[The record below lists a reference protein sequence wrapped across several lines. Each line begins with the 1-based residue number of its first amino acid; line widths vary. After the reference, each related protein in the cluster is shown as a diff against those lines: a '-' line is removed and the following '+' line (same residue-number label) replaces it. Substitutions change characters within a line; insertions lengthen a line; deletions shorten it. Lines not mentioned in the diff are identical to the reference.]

1 MTNASVKRRNGTV
14 VPFDGNKIKIAV
26 GKALAATQCTHND
39 AVLDDILE
47 AVVNSLRLSAQQ
59 PYPIE
64 LIQDLVENTLIHFG
78 FIETAKAYIRYRFE
92 HTKLRESAV
101 TSSDVI
107 CTLNDNKRVDVNFVK
122 SIYTVAINL
131 LKASQPKSD
140 HNAIDIERLVVEFKR
155 ASFDGMTVEDVDQVL
170 LAAPRGFIERDPA
183 YSDLCATVLDMK
195 IRLETENRGN
205 LIDYFVDS
213 PKSGET
219 DYQKFATYLKYGV
232 NKEGILHP
240 SLLWYLDNNTALWD
254 FYNGISQNNDISASP
269 VMGLDYLG
277 LQTLYDRYLVRSR
290 TTGRVIEN
298 TWMMFARIALAIAL
312 NEKEADRVRHAIDFF
327 NIMFNKEYMPSTPT
341 LFNSG
346 LIHQQL
352 SSCYGGTID
361 DDLKSIYDSYT
372 DCALLSKFSGGI
384 GQDWTNVRALGSY
397 IKGTNG
403 RSQGTIPFMKV
414 LNDTAVAVNQGGKR
428 RGAICSYLETWHL
441 DIEEFLELRKN
452 TGDDRRRTHDMNTAN
467 WIPDLFMMRVIN
479 DEEWTLFSPNDVPDL
494 HDLYGE
500 AFYDRYT
507 QYEQMAKEGKIKLYK
522 TVSAKALWRKM
533 LGMLFETGHPWITFK
548 DPMNIRNPQAHYGV
562 IHSSNLCTEIALVNN
577 FEETFVCNLGSINLA
592 NILKTSYEG
601 KLNKYSDVV
610 DLVKEMTPHINRV
623 TKIAV
628 RMLDNVIDLNYYP
641 IPQAKKSNMLHRPIG
656 LGMMGLQDL
665 YYQAGLPFDSEFA
678 SLLSEMVTGSIAL
691 AAWEAS
697 HDLAME
703 KGSYETFE
711 GSDWSKGILP
721 RDTYGRLYTY
731 RAKICRVHLNP
742 PSGFGSDYTPPYPSD
757 KSYHYFEKRCNEV
770 ASKVAKGM
778 RNCTLMAVAPT
789 ATIANIVGV
798 TPSIEPTYKN
808 LYVKSNLS
816 GEFTVI
822 NRYLVEDLKRLNL
835 WNDKIISDL
844 KYFDGD
850 LTLIEEIPQSL
861 KNKYATSF
869 DIDPKEMIEQAA
881 LRQIWIDQAQS
892 LNLYVANASGKLLDE
907 IYKYA
912 WVSGLKTTYYLRSIS
927 KSTVE
932 KSTGNG
938 GDLNAVKV
946 CSIDNP
952 DCEACQ

>member
-1 MTNASVKRRNGTV
+1 MINASVKRRNGTV
-14 VPFDGNKIKIAV
+14 VPFDGSKIKIAV
-26 GKALAATQCTHND
+26 GKALNATHCEHNE

-64 LIQDLVENTLIHFG
+64 SIQDVVENTLIHFG

-92 HTKLRESAV
+92 HAKLRENIIAPSENICSLNNGVAMEVAFVERIYQTAIGLMKESSPSIDYSVIEIPKLV
-101 TSSDVI
+101 TEV
-107 CTLNDNKRVDVNFVK
+107 
-122 SIYTVAINL
+122 
-131 LKASQPKSD
+131 
-140 HNAIDIERLVVEFKR
+140 KR
-155 ASFDGMTVEDVDQVL
+155 ASFDGMSPNDVDQVL
-170 LAAPRGFIERDPA
+170 LAAPRGFIERDPL

-195 IRLETENRGN
+195 IKLEVSGYDSLLQYEEYITEDTQTAFSK
-205 LIDYFVDS
+205 LVS
-213 PKSGET
+213 
-219 DYQKFATYLKYGV
+219 YLNVGIHVEK
-232 NKEGILHP
+232 ILHP
-240 SLLWYLDNNTALWD
+240 SLTWYLDNHNQLFE
-254 FYNGISQNNDISASP
+254 FYKGIDPDINLSP

-290 TTGRVIEN
+290 EDGKVIELP
-298 TWMMFARIALAIAL
+298 WIMFARIALSIAM
-312 NEKEADRVRHAIDFF
+312 NEKEEDRVKHAIDFF
-327 NIMFNKEYMPSTPT
+327 NIMFKKEYMPSTPT
-341 LFNSG
+341 LFNAG
-346 LIHQQL
+346 LVHQQL

-361 DDLKSIYDSYT
+361 DDLKAIYDSYT

-467 WIPDLFMMRVIN
+467 WIPDLFMARVCQ
-479 DEEWTLFSPNDVPDL
+479 DAEWTLFSPNDVPDL

-500 AFYDRYT
+500 AFYGRYT
-507 QYEQMAKEGKIKLYK
+507 QYEKMAKDGLIKHYK

-592 NILKTSYEG
+592 KVAPQSQTMDQAFRQALNDNIIR
-601 KLNKYSDVV
+601 VV
-610 DLVKEMTPHINRV
+610 
-623 TKIAV
+623 KIAV

-641 IPQAKKSNMLHRPIG
+641 IPQAKKSNMKHRPIG

-665 YYQAGLPFDSEFA
+665 YYRMGLSFSSDDADAIGEF
-678 SLLSEMVTGSIAL
+678 VTASIAL
-691 AAWEAS
+691 SAWEAS
-697 HDLAME
+697 HELAME
-703 KGSYETFE
+703 KGAYESFV

-721 RDTYGRLYTY
+721 IDTMDRFSKYREDVYGNGCDVIQSSVVKSLLKGRLNALRT
-731 RAKICRVHLNP
+731 
-742 PSGFGSDYTPPYPSD
+742 
-757 KSYHYFEKRCNEV
+757 
-770 ASKVAKGM
+770 KVTQGM
-778 RNCTLMAVAPT
+778 RNCTLMAIAPT

-835 WNDKIISDL
+835 WNDKVISDL

-850 LTLIEEIPQSL
+850 LAMIEEIPNEL
-861 KNKYATSF
+861 KEKYQTSF
-869 DIDPKEMIEQAA
+869 DINPIKMIEHAA
-881 LRQIWIDQAQS
+881 RRQVWIDQAQS
-892 LNLYVANASGKLLDE
+892 LNLYVANPSGKLLDE
-907 IYKYA
+907 VYKHA
-912 WVSGLKTTYYLRSIS
+912 WMTGLKTTYYLRSIS

-932 KSTGNG
+932 KSTGTG

-952 DCEACQ
+952 DCESCQ

>member
-47 AVVNSLRLSAQQ
+47 AVVNNLRLSAQQ

-131 LKASQPKSD
+131 LKVSQPKSD

-213 PKSGET
+213 PKSSET

-232 NKEGILHP
+232 NEEGILHP

-352 SSCYGGTID
+352 SSCYGGTIA
-361 DDLKSIYDSYT
+361 DDLKAIYDSYT

-403 RSQGTIPFMKV
+403 KSQGTIPFMKV

-467 WIPDLFMMRVIN
+467 WIPDLFMARVCQ
-479 DEEWTLFSPNDVPDL
+479 DAEWTLFSPNDVPDL

-507 QYEQMAKEGKIKLYK
+507 QYEQMAKDGLIKHYK
-522 TVSAKALWRKM
+522 TVSAKVLWRKM

-665 YYQAGLPFDSEFA
+665 YYQAGLSFSSNDADAIGEF
-678 SLLSEMVTGSIAL
+678 VTASIAL
-691 AAWEAS
+691 SAWEAS
-697 HDLAME
+697 HELAME
-703 KGSYETFE
+703 KGAYESFA

-721 RDTYGRLYTY
+721 IDTMDRFSKYREDVYGNGYDVIQSNTMKSVLRDRLIALRT
-731 RAKICRVHLNP
+731 
-742 PSGFGSDYTPPYPSD
+742 
-757 KSYHYFEKRCNEV
+757 
-770 ASKVAKGM
+770 KVTQGM
-778 RNCTLMAVAPT
+778 RNCTLMAIAPT

-835 WNDKIISDL
+835 WNDKVISDL

-850 LTLIEEIPQSL
+850 LAMIEEIPNEL
-861 KNKYATSF
+861 KEKYQTSF
-869 DIDPKEMIEQAA
+869 DINPIKMIEHAA
-881 LRQIWIDQAQS
+881 RRQVWIDQAQS
-892 LNLYVANASGKLLDE
+892 LNLYVANPSGKLLDE
-907 IYKYA
+907 VYKHA
-912 WVSGLKTTYYLRSIS
+912 WVTGLKTTYYLRSIS